1 VHPRYQV
8 PTALATFSS
17 MWSQAV
23 CIVDYYGRT
32 AHNCLGFCGHVLFT
46 RYRHLNL
53 GLESYRAWEIS
64 MLANYN
70 YMSI

>member
-1 VHPRYQV
+1 
-8 PTALATFSS
+8 